1 MLDELWDV
9 CSECEQSLDWME
21 YIIDL
26 SWSFM
31 TNNPACISL
40 SLYIIIYYYIEEY
53 VVFKQLQ
60 DGALNKERAASE

>member
-1 MLDELWDV
+1 
-9 CSECEQSLDWME
+9 
-21 YIIDL
+21 
-26 SWSFM
+26 M

-40 SLYIIIYYYIEEY
+40 SIYIYNYILYIEEY